1 MLLAAILLVFS
12 APQSANTVKAET
24 HSTAAVSEISSD
36 DSSLSSTLPAAPE
49 AKVATDREI
58 AASVA
63 PAPAAIEP
71 AATPAAAKPIAPGK
85 AFLGRP
91 YETPRQRKMWYALSF
106 AGAGAASF
114 DAWSTRR
121 AISQGYGVEGNPMLR
136 PFSHSAVL
144 YAATQVS
151 PLVMDFI
158 GKRMTISQ
166 HPLLRKAW
174 WLPQTIGASVSVS
187 AAVHNVRMVP

>member
-49 AKVATDREI
+49 AKVATDSEI
-58 AASVA
+58 AAGA
-63 PAPAAIEP
+63 TPAPAAIEP

-85 AFLGRP
+85 ASLGRP
-91 YETPRQRKMWYALSF
+91 YETPQQRKMWYALSF
-106 AGAGAASF
+106 AGVGAASF

-121 AISQGYGVEGNPMLR
+121 AISQDYGVEGNPMLR
-136 PFSHSAVL
+136 PFSHSAAL

-158 GKRMTISQ
+158 GKRMMISQ
-166 HPLLRKAW
+166 HPLLRKVW
-174 WLPQTIGASVSVS
+174 WLPQTIGTSVSVS